1 MAEKPGSNKDLDFL
15 SADPNWLKTC
25 LVSHKIR
32 SEKGRFWIDMIYT
45 DPKDPLRK
53 LVRTISDH
61 PSLALAQR
69 HADILQ
75 RQISADP
82 RDPRK
87 LDNKDADDIQRN

>member
-1 MAEKPGSNKDLDFL
+1 MAEKPGSDKDLDFL
-15 SADPNWLKTC
+15 SADPSWLKTC

-32 SEKGRFWIDMIYT
+32 AEKGRFWIDMIYT
-45 DPKDPLRK
+45 DQKDPMRK
-53 LVRTISDH
+53 LIRTISDH
-61 PSLALAQR
+61 PTLTLAQR

>member
-1 MAEKPGSNKDLDFL
+1 MEEKAGNEKDLNFL

-25 LVSHKIR
+25 VVSHRIR
-32 SEKGRFWIDMIYT
+32 QEKGRFWIDMIYT
-45 DPKDPLRK
+45 DQNDPMRK

-87 LDNKDADDIQRN
+87 LDQGHADDIQHN